1 VAVTLALL
9 PSDVDVVVVIID
21 VVGEKSSQ
29 KLLSSSS
36 SLWAAKKN
44 DNDNDNDN
52 DDVSAS
58 SSYFCACFFF
68 FFRPYS
74 CADAVSLRD
83 CGVVA
88 RSDKLTG
95 SGTSRCLSSVD
106 ACMTGVY
113 T

>member
-1 VAVTLALL
+1 VTLALL

-21 VVGEKSSQ
+21 VVGEVVVAEVVVVVVVGSKQ
-29 KLLSSSS
+29 ERQLPVRVSSSS
-36 SLWAAKKN
+36 VN
-44 DNDNDNDN
+44 
-52 DDVSAS
+52 
-58 SSYFCACFFF
+58 F
-68 FFRPYS
+68 S
-74 CADAVSLRD
+74 CAGAAALRE

-88 RSDKLTG
+88 RTDKLTG